1 VESGGEKMLR
11 GPEDED
17 QQDEGTTDRGEDS
30 NEGST
35 DQEQSGEE

>member
-1 VESGGEKMLR
+1 MLR

-17 QQDEGTTDRGEDS
+17 QQDEVMTDGGEDS
-30 NEGST
+30 NEDST